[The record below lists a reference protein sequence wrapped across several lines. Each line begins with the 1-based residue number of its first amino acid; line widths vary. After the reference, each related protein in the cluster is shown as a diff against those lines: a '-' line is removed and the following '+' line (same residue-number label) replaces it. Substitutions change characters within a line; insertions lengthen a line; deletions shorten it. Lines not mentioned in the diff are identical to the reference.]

1 MREAI
6 EEAAAIRLRPVLMT
20 TAAMVFGM
28 VPLILA
34 TGAGAVSRFDIGM
47 VIATGMSIGTLFTL
61 FVLPCIYTLLAHK
74 ASAKAPAIA

>member
-1 MREAI
+1 
-6 EEAAAIRLRPVLMT
+6 T

-61 FVLPCIYTLLAHK
+61 FVLPCIYTLLAK
-74 ASAKAPAIA
+74 PDPKP